1 MTTLIPYLRTQI
13 FQQESNLQTTI
24 YQVSLL
30 LVFTSCRERKC
41 DLREDMLS
49 SFVQDHFFC
58 VCVSTET
65 PPPGYISEDGEA
77 SDQQMNQSMDTG
89 TLD

>member
-13 FQQESNLQTTI
+13 FQQESNLQTII

-30 LVFTSCRERKC
+30 LYLHHVGKENVIWEKTCFQ
-41 DLREDMLS
+41 DL
-49 SFVQDHFFC
+49 FKITFC